1 MEPPGP
7 EDRSPSP
14 NETYT
19 RRVCAILLGD
29 VFGYSALMG
38 EDDERTARA
47 VHELQAAIRDIVSD
61 ANGRA
66 DAFAGDAILATFDSV
81 VAAVDAALAIQ
92 RRVAAEEFAGTR
104 LQMRIG
110 VHFGDVV
117 VRAGAAFG
125 DAINIAARLQTLAR
139 PGTVCISEGVYRQ
152 VRNRFDEKF
161 VDLGR
166 QQLKNISDPVHAY
179 LIVPRELAPARAP
192 AHTRT
197 RLALGA
203 TAVVALVVVSSAV
216 ALRYWSAPPA
226 KPKETR
232 TEIRPGLGIET
243 RQHESPPPA
252 AQKAAAPAEDGGQ
265 VTLGVMLFKGLAPE
279 GEKDWRREALR
290 DGLNA
295 QLSQLSQV
303 KVYSKEF
310 IDFLITRKGLT
321 DIEAATQLGIK
332 KMLSGSVVV
341 VGDTLHIETHV
352 VDVASG
358 VLEVSYTTSGRE
370 QDFLDGQKMALDVIS
385 HLNLPVTEDE
395 RRTVLAQKP
404 STNAEAL
411 KMLLEAESGGAQP
424 PAAPGSGTSK
434 ESPRSA
440 LPCWLA
446 SLELVRAAYADDAG
460 GTQAAILDVLEHYRK
475 ATESRELQALA
486 AVYDDFSPDQ
496 QAAQQR
502 YFENVRDLKVVIDH
516 VDVAVVGDEAVASY
530 TRTDDFVDARTG
542 RPMHVTVRL
551 TKILRR
557 SDGTWKLAAGK

>member
-1 MEPPGP
+1 
-7 EDRSPSP
+7 
-14 NETYT
+14 
-19 RRVCAILLGD
+19 LLGD

-47 VHELQAAIRDIVSD
+47 IHELQAAIRDIVSD
-61 ANGRA
+61 AHGRA
-66 DAFAGDAILATFDSV
+66 DPFAGDAILATFDSV

-92 RRVAAEEFAGTR
+92 RRVGAEEFAGTR

-110 VHFGDVV
+110 VHFGDVL
-117 VRAGAAFG
+117 VREGAAFG
-125 DAINIAARLQTLAR
+125 DAINITARLQTLAK

-179 LIVPRELAPARAP
+179 LIVPPELAPAQTP
-192 AHTRT
+192 ART

-203 TAVVALVVVSSAV
+203 TAVVLLVLLSGIVAV
-216 ALRYWSAPPA
+216 RYWSAPPA

-232 TEIRPGLGIET
+232 TEGHSGLGIET
-243 RQHESPPPA
+243 HQPESPAPG
-252 AQKAAAPAEDGGQ
+252 AQKAAAHAEDGGQ

-310 IDFLITRKGLT
+310 IDFLVTRKGLT

-352 VDVASG
+352 VDVTSG
-358 VLEVSYTTSGRE
+358 VLEISYTTSGRE

-385 HLNLPVTEDE
+385 HLNLPVTDDE
-395 RRTVLAQKP
+395 RRTALAQKP
-404 STNAEAL
+404 SANAEAL
-411 KMLLEAESGGAQP
+411 KRLMEAESGAAHR
-424 PAAPGSGTSK
+424 PATPGPETSK
-434 ESPRSA
+434 DAPHSA
-440 LPCWLA
+440 LPRWLA
-446 SLELVRAAYADDAG
+446 SLALVPAARADDTGA
-460 GTQAAILDVLEHYRK
+460 APPAILDVLEHYRK
-475 ATESRELQALA
+475 ATESREVQALA
-486 AVYDDFSPDQ
+486 AVYEEFPPDQ

-557 SDGTWKLAAGK
+557 SDGTWKLAGGK